1 MRSLSWKQVHA
12 RRVARNHLDDP
23 ASSEHVSAVTGDTC
37 GIQAQLLSAA
47 ELCLGIRT
55 DATQQEIRDELWE
68 RRSIVKTYGMRS
80 TLHLFP
86 AKEVPAWMAAIRASL
101 ASSGAWHEAYGLDRT
116 QAEAFIDA
124 VRDALDGRSLSRA
137 ELADAVSEAAGP
149 WAGERLNAPWA
160 DLIDVAAH
168 SGVLC
173 YGPSRGS
180 KATFVRVD
188 QWTRGGQEVDPGTAL
203 SQVVQRYLT
212 AYGPAGHRDFAQWF
226 HMRTS
231 AARKLFES
239 PATGLEQVLVEGER
253 MWMTPG
259 ALDSDLDVAGSSVR
273 LLPQY
278 DCYVIGCRQRAR
290 FIPEGARRRIATF
303 GRGRLEGPVAV
314 PLLVVDGKVA
324 GMWRRTKRAGKIG
337 VTIETFTKL
346 TKKHLHQLEGEAGR
360 LANFYGVGVTLSFAT
375 LD

>member
-1 MRSLSWKQVHA
+1 MSWKQVHA

-23 ASSEHVSAVTGDTC
+23 APSDHVARVTADTC

-47 ELCLGIRT
+47 ELCLGVRT
-55 DATQQEIRDELWE
+55 EATQQQVRDELWE
-68 RRSIVKTYGMRS
+68 RRNIVKTYGMRS

-86 AKEVPAWMAAIRASL
+86 ANEVPMWMAAIRASG
-101 ASSGAWHEAYGLDRT
+101 AGSGEWYEAHGLDRT
-116 QAEAFIDA
+116 QAEVFIDA
-124 VRDALDGRSLSRA
+124 VRGALDGRDLSRA
-137 ELADAVSEAAGP
+137 ELAEAVSDAAGS
-149 WAGERLNAPWA
+149 WAGDRLNAPWA
-160 DLIDVAAH
+160 DLLDVAAH

-188 QWTRGGQEVDPGTAL
+188 QWTHGGQEVDPHTAL
-203 SQVVQRYLT
+203 AEVVQRYLT
-212 AYGPAGHRDFAQWF
+212 AYGPAGHQDFAQWF

-239 PATGLEQVLVEGER
+239 PATGLDRVLVEGER
-253 MWMTPG
+253 MWMAPG
-259 ALDSDLDVAGSSVR
+259 VLDSDPDVAGSSVR

-290 FIPEGARRRIATF
+290 FISEDARRRIATH

-314 PLLVVDGKVA
+314 PLLLVDGKVA
-324 GMWRRTKRAGKIG
+324 GMWRRTKREGKIE

-346 TKKHLHQLEGEAGR
+346 SKKHLHQLEREADR
-360 LANFYGVGVTLSFAT
+360 LGTFYGAGVALSLPT
-375 LD
+375 IG